1 VKVAAAG
8 AAVAALGVFGLLARA
23 THPGGAKRSSTPP
36 PLAAPQSFVQ
46 ALNTGLAPG
55 VVGPSGGPAQAVSGG
70 S

>member
-1 VKVAAAG
+1 MVAVGVAA
-8 AAVAALGVFGLLARA
+8 AALGVFGLLARA
-23 THPGGAKRSSTPP
+23 THAGGVKRSSAKPT

-55 VVGPSGGPAQAVSGG
+55 AVGPSGSPAQAVSGG